1 MRDSG
6 RHRNTRRRCAG
17 EVRRVA
23 GSSITH
29 RHGHVRRSAIL
40 VGVHGFPST
49 VLTRQKK
56 TWEKTGRAADVI
68 ALMRGKTCCG
78 AAGLEHTLFPF
89 SVSALTCDGT
99 HHTRWKGAVGGN
111 CGVVG
116 G

>member
-6 RHRNTRRRCAG
+6 RHRDTRRRCAG

-56 TWEKTGRAADVI
+56 TWEKTGRAAEVI
-68 ALMRGKTCCG
+68 ALRVMRGKTCCG
-78 AAGLEHTLFPF
+78 AAGLEHTVPVFRVRP
-89 SVSALTCDGT
+89 
-99 HHTRWKGAVGGN
+99 HM
-111 CGVVG
+111 
-116 G
+116 